1 MTTQTLIGWARAC
14 RKQGFHS
21 NLGEIAD
28 VLEAQAREIERLEAL
43 HVTTMM
49 DELQPALEER
59 DTLRA
64 ELAAIRAQAVG
75 EPDGYVLVP
84 VEPTAEMWEA
94 VNKLDDEMAAGGYDG
109 NITAPRC
116 RH

>member
-28 VLEAQAREIERLEAL
+28 VLEAQAREIERLT
-43 HVTTMM
+43 V
-49 DELQPALEER
+49 ER
-59 DTLRA
+59 DVNKRMRDQHFA